1 MAIGWAARVQ
11 TPLGVTVVARW
22 RRDAAGVGA
31 ERRSGGAEV
40 VYPARRGRLP
50 VAPLGGV
57 VPAAHE
63 SPGRRWVGS
72 VRAHGFILPHGGR
85 VRADQTPPGGLVSTG
100 AGPAESTGAGETEE
114 TGPVTDPSAPHPDA
128 APEPSTIAS
137 GSRGRRTRAD
147 AVAAAAVDLARA
159 AATEVGGDQV
169 GEYLGAEA
177 DGERVVTHA
186 FAATVPGY
194 RGWYWSVVVARASR
208 ARTATVDEVVLL
220 PGDDALRPPPWV
232 PWAERIRPGDLGAGD
247 VLPADPDDDRLVPAY
262 AEDADEEM
270 LDLAFELGLGRP

>member
-1 MAIGWAARVQ
+1 M
-11 TPLGVTVVARW
+11 
-22 RRDAAGVGA
+22 
-31 ERRSGGAEV
+31 
-40 VYPARRGRLP
+40 
-50 VAPLGGV
+50 
-57 VPAAHE
+57 
-63 SPGRRWVGS
+63 
-72 VRAHGFILPHGGR
+72 
-85 VRADQTPPGGLVSTG
+85 
-100 AGPAESTGAGETEE
+100 
-114 TGPVTDPSAPHPDA
+114 TDPSAPHPDA
-128 APEPSTIAS
+128 APDPSAIAS

-208 ARTATVDEVVLL
+208 ARIATVDEVVLL

-247 VLPADPDDDRLVPAY
+247 VLPADPDDDRLEPAY

-270 LDLAFELGLGRP
+270 LDLAFELGLGRPRVLSALGRLDAADRWVSGPNGPDTPMAKQAPGPCGTCGFLVPLAGSLRAAFGVCANSYAAADGQVVAVDYGCGAHSQASLEPAPGAEPTGQIFDDDEIVMEDREPQSALIQT